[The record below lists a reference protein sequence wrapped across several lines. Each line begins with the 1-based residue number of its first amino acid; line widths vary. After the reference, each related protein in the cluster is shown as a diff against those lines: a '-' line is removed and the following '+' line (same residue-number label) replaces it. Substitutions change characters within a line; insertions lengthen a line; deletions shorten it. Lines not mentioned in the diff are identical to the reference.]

1 MNSPQRTSLNL
12 QAECKK
18 YFKAWNT
25 NKSENLKNLFADD
38 ISLHDWDAGVE
49 GLEEVLKANDAKF
62 EGVES
67 IKVNVISIDKITKQ
81 KKCYCDLEI
90 MIITSDGTSAKIYVL
105 DVITFNDEGKIKSI
119 RAYKG

>member
-49 GLEEVLKANDAKF
+49 GLEEVLISNDAKF
-62 EGVES
+62 EGVDS
-67 IKVNVISIDKITKQ
+67 IK
-81 KKCYCDLEI
+81 L
-90 MIITSDGTSAKIYVL
+90 
-105 DVITFNDEGKIKSI
+105 NDINIE
-119 RAYKG
+119 

>member
-49 GLEEVLKANDAKF
+49 GLEEVLKANDAIF
-62 EGVES
+62 AGVES
-67 IKVNVISIDKITKQ
+67 IEAKALSVDAFGVKA
-81 KKCYCDLEI
+81 YCDLEVLVKAEGTVSKI
-90 MIITSDGTSAKIYVL
+90 LVLDIIT
-105 DVITFNDEGKIKSI
+105 FDENGKIKSI